1 MSTYTILANFAD
13 DMRHLYRTEIAE
25 ISKKYDTQ
33 LVGSSTMPHKLN
45 PEDFETIKSLWK
57 AFMPRMTTV
66 FMDGILEHQRDLT
79 NSASSRFLMESFT
92 AFDYTIYR
100 LQRALDEMDVKVDN
114 MRRNLAMSA
123 GDTIAEPIYLL
134 MAYYGF
140 PEAYNHTRKLVA
152 EVHRTGRPLN
162 DLLWADEELH
172 PFLEK
177 LTEKQ
182 QEILR
187 DSTAYIGASVQRTY
201 ATCDEWEQRI
211 QRLL

>member
-1 MSTYTILANFAD
+1 MSRWATRSSATSARKSNARAD
-13 DMRHLYRTEIAE
+13 LRPLIRRYRLDRAPEHLGQNTRT
-25 ISKKYDTQ
+25 
-33 LVGSSTMPHKLN
+33 LRV
-45 PEDFETIKSLWK
+45 
-57 AFMPRMTTV
+57 
-66 FMDGILEHQRDLT
+66 
-79 NSASSRFLMESFT
+79 ASQ
-92 AFDYTIYR
+92 
-100 LQRALDEMDVKVDN
+100 LQRALNEMDVKVDN

-162 DLLWADEELH
+162 DLLWADEALH

-177 LTEKQ
+177 LTENQ
-182 QEILR
+182 REILR
-187 DSTAYIGASVQRTY
+187 DSTNYIGASVQRTH
-201 ATCDEWEQRI
+201 ATCDEWERRT